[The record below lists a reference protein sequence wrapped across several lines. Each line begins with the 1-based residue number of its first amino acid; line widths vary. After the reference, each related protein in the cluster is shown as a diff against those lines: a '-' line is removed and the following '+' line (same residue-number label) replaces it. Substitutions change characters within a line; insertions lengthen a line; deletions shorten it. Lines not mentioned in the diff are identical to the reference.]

1 MAVKVAKFGG
11 SSLADAAQIRK
22 AIEIVQQDAEIR
34 YVVPSAPGKRNASD
48 QKITD
53 LLYLCH
59 ASAAQQVP
67 ITDTFERIA
76 QRYLQIAEQLGAT
89 IDLRP
94 HLDEVRRN
102 IENGAS
108 SDYTA
113 SRGEYLNGLIIAD
126 VLGYDF
132 VDPAEMIEFDARGRF
147 QSEATHARV
156 ATTLK
161 AHERAVVPGFYG
173 SDPEGEV
180 KTFSRGGSDITGA
193 IVARGVGASVYENW
207 TDVSGLLMA
216 DPRIVPNPRPI
227 DILTYRELRELAYM
241 GASVLH
247 DEAIFPVRMAG
258 IPVNI
263 RNTNRPADPG
273 TMIVKDQPVSTIVHD
288 GDHIHRVDRLRDGDQ
303 AVRPAI
309 TGIAG
314 RRDFTVIAIEKALM
328 NAQVGFGR
336 RVLGVLENNE
346 VSFEHMPS
354 GIDTLSVVVSDD
366 EVEDKLDELVE
377 QLHAEVK
384 PDSVDVYPDMALLAT
399 VGRGMAHTPGM
410 AARLFGALAD
420 ASINIRMI
428 DQGSSELNII
438 VGVEVDDFEAAMR
451 AIYKAFVK

>member
-1 MAVKVAKFGG
+1 
-11 SSLADAAQIRK
+11 
-22 AIEIVQQDAEIR
+22 
-34 YVVPSAPGKRNASD
+34 
-48 QKITD
+48 
-53 LLYLCH
+53 
-59 ASAAQQVP
+59 
-67 ITDTFERIA
+67 
-76 QRYLQIAEQLGAT
+76 
-89 IDLRP
+89 
-94 HLDEVRRN
+94 
-102 IENGAS
+102 
-108 SDYTA
+108 
-113 SRGEYLNGLIIAD
+113 
-126 VLGYDF
+126 
-132 VDPAEMIEFDARGRF
+132 
-147 QSEATHARV
+147 
-156 ATTLK
+156 
-161 AHERAVVPGFYG
+161 
-173 SDPEGEV
+173 
-180 KTFSRGGSDITGA
+180 
-193 IVARGVGASVYENW
+193 
-207 TDVSGLLMA
+207 MA